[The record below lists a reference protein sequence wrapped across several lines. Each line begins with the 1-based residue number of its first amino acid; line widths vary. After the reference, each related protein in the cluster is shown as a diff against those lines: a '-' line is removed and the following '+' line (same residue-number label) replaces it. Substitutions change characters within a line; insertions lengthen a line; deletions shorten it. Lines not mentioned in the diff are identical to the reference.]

1 MYIPFYVCVCAM
13 YYCRGG
19 KKHVVWG
26 MHGTIAGRVF
36 YHIILLRYSMNNMS
50 YHAHVSYILY
60 TCMYYYVPYCV

>member
-1 MYIPFYVCVCAM
+1 M

-36 YHIILLRYSMNNMS
+36 YHIILLRYSVNNMS
-50 YHAHVSYILY
+50 YHACVSYLYVLPCAILY
-60 TCMYYYVPYCV
+60 LVAEEYEEAVLWSVV